1 MAIKRQSVINSQETP
16 AWKNSS
22 RSAEAFRQIAIVC
35 ANHINGVDIS
45 AHYAFVKKLFG
56 LDRMKAEMLSLLL
69 FRRIGARDATQTVQY
84 INVSRLIISEMW
96 QILEKDGFVTK
107 EFHPET
113 GAVGYEIR
121 NTFRYAINEDIS
133 LSDARCVLAEE
144 EFLSSLRKFY
154 HGEPRKATPR
164 RRVAAAGV
172 LWTEATKPQ
181 EDNPYQDEEVFGDP
195 LDEDLMDFHSC
206 VGNLSIMEFWLT
218 EYAGT
223 SIAEAVG
230 KLTDGLDNDAKIL
243 LYGMM
248 EWFVENFTTTARR
261 DDFPAKLRDAFDY
274 GLDALIQKGL
284 AVSVYVWNEQEKCA
298 DSNHYRI
305 SPRCAEVFRGMEKR
319 FNTSVLSEFGT
330 FTPSG
335 DIMPK
340 ELFYPEQ
347 DMRNIMR
354 LRAAAA
360 PAEYVRIIDALKA
373 AGMRPCLSALLWG
386 APGTGKT
393 ELARQI
399 ARDTGR
405 SILVVDVPKIFGIYI
420 GEGSIRLRDLF
431 QTYRYICA
439 VSKVSPILFMD
450 EADGILSQRVS
461 SSRSASDKDAN
472 TMQSVILEELNT
484 MPGMFIATTNLIQNL
499 DDAMLRRFMIKA
511 EFHLPDAPT
520 RARLWRSKFPA
531 LSQEEATEL
540 SERYAVSGGI
550 IDNIVSI
557 AIVDGILDRRT
568 ITADDLRLYC
578 EEQGLG
584 KTGSHKIGF

>member
-1 MAIKRQSVINSQETP
+1 MAINRQSAISSQESP
-16 AWKNSS
+16 ALNKSS
-22 RSAEAFRQIAIVC
+22 RSAEALRHIALVC
-35 ANHINGVDIS
+35 ANHIIGADIS
-45 AHYAFVKKLFG
+45 AHYAFVKKMFG

-69 FRRIGARDATQTVQY
+69 FRRIGANDALQTVQY
-84 INVSRLIISEMW
+84 INVSSLIITEMW

-113 GAVGYEIR
+113 ATSGYEIR
-121 NTFRYAINEDIS
+121 KTFRLAINEDMS
-133 LSDARCVLAEE
+133 LSDARSALAEE

-154 HGEPRKATPR
+154 HGEPHKATPR
-164 RRVAAAGV
+164 GRVAAPGV
-172 LWTEATKPQ
+172 LWTEATMPQ
-181 EDNPYQDEEVFGDP
+181 EDNPYHDEEEFGDP
-195 LDEDLMDFHSC
+195 LDVDLMGCISC
-206 VGNLSIMEFWLT
+206 VGNPSIMEFWLT

-248 EWFVENFTTTARR
+248 EWFVENFTMTARR
-261 DDFPAKLRDAFDY
+261 DDFPAKIRDAFDH
-274 GLDALIQKGL
+274 GLGALIQKGL
-284 AVSVYVWNEQEKCA
+284 AVSVYVWNEQEKSA

-499 DDAMLRRFMIKA
+499 DDAMLRRFMITA

-531 LSQEEATEL
+531 LREEEAAEL

-584 KTGSHKIGF
+584 KAGRHKIGF